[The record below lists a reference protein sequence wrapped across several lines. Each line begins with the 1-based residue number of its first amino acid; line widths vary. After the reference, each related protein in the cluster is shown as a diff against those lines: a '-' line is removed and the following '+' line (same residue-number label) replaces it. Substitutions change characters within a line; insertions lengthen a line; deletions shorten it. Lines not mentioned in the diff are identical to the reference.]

1 MLSYKTV
8 KYRLQGTFYCTK
20 NGKKTTYYWSP
31 TFYLQIKSRTP
42 VKSPLLLLSHPDS
55 KSTANQYFTH
65 FATKV
70 RLFIR
75 AGLYPNSQKIHVKQ
89 GAGRY
94 FHITSFDD
102 RVIHFLSPE
111 IHHISN
117 NWENLSP
124 FWEIL
129 MKYRPF

>member
-1 MLSYKTV
+1 MGTLLV
-8 KYRLQGTFYCTK
+8 KYRLQGTFYCPK
-20 NGKKTTYYWSP
+20 NSKKTTYYWSP

-94 FHITSFDD
+94 FHNTSFNG
-102 RVIHFLSPE
+102 RLIHFQVLRF
-111 IHHISN
+111 IIFQIIGKIYHHS
-117 NWENLSP
+117 ER
-124 FWEIL
+124 F
-129 MKYRPF
+129 